1 MGDGLRTVRVVS
13 TDESLV
19 ANARAACEALE
30 GWEVDAVDTV
40 EALQARPPVA
50 GDIILLDAWLRGE
63 NVYETCRRLT
73 GTLRC
78 RMFVVT
84 GVGNRLAEP
93 IARFSGATGVLER
106 PITRTALSEA
116 LGASTGPRPS
126 LPSQQ
131 RSDAPAPAP
140 APGAAPASSRELPE
154 ALLVDIRSGERDQRL
169 ASAVCDP
176 ETGLFNYGFLNF
188 KLDEEFKRAKR
199 FGHPLSCVMLGFEG
213 QADEATLRELAGIF
227 LSASRDTDV
236 LGRFDESS
244 FLFLLPNTGP
254 DGARVMAERVREQAE
269 AQGLRDLVGDPM
281 DLSVGIHS
289 CPHPAIRRKED
300 LFAATRD
307 AYTTAV
313 ATGAGVVT
321 AG

>member
-131 RSDAPAPAP
+131 RCDAP

>member
-30 GWEVDAVDTV
+30 CWEVDAVDTV

-63 NVYETCRRLT
+63 IVYETCRRLT

-131 RSDAPAPAP
+131 RSDAPAP
-140 APGAAPASSRELPE
+140 GAAPASSRELPE

-188 KLDEEFKRAKR
+188 TLDEEFKRAKR

>member
-131 RSDAPAPAP
+131 RSDAPAP
-140 APGAAPASSRELPE
+140 GAAPASSRELPE

-199 FGHPLSCVMLGFEG
+199 FGLPLSCVMLGFEG

>member
-131 RSDAPAPAP
+131 RSDAA

>member
-106 PITRTALSEA
+106 PITRTALSGA

-131 RSDAPAPAP
+131 RSDAV
-140 APGAAPASSRELPE
+140 APGATPAPSRELPE

>member
-131 RSDAPAPAP
+131 RSDAP